1 VSHKRAILLLPSMKK
16 AVTWSALGLAGVAV
30 VAAAVVFRFPH
41 HMGNAAVASASASGA
56 GAGKPAAEVVTAD
69 GVRLKSRAV
78 ALNTTAVGT
87 LVPNEAVALAPE
99 LSRRLVKVY
108 AKDGARVK
116 KGDVLFKL
124 DDADLIAQLAEL
136 SVRKKL
142 AAETEA
148 RQKKLRAEGLSS
160 EADLERARSD
170 VELIAAQMSSL
181 GVTLSRTS
189 IRAPFD
195 GRLGLRMISEGAM
208 VSPLTTLITLEDDT
222 TLKVD
227 FSLPERHAPLVQ
239 LGASFSF
246 RVEGREAPIEAKVV
260 AVQPEVDSSTR
271 SVRVRGVTPNPDGK
285 LMPGSFV
292 KVEFPLSREQG
303 GLMVPSFAVIP
314 SLGGHGVFRFADGK
328 AQLVEVELG
337 VRTDTEV
344 QLVRGVSDGDVILT
358 TNLLR
363 IRPGG
368 PVKLGQV
375 DG

>member
-1 VSHKRAILLLPSMKK
+1 MKK
-16 AVTWSALGLAGVAV
+16 AVTLSALGLAC
-30 VAAAVVFRFPH
+30 AAVALAAIVFRFPSH
-41 HMGNAAVASASASGA
+41 LGKAAVASASASSP
-56 GAGKPAAEVVTAD
+56 AGKPPGEAVTAD
-69 GVRLKSRAV
+69 GVRLAGRAV
-78 ALNTTAVGT
+78 ALKTTAVGA

-116 KGDVLFKL
+116 KGDLLFKL
-124 DDADLIAQLAEL
+124 DDADLVAQLAEL

-170 VELIAAQMSSL
+170 VELIAAQMASL
-181 GVTLSRTS
+181 GVTLARTS

-208 VSPLTTLITLEDDT
+208 VSPLTTLITLEDDS
-222 TLKVD
+222 TLKID
-227 FSLPERHAPLVQ
+227 FSLPERHAPLVK
-239 LGASFSF
+239 LGAVFAF
-246 RVEGREAPIEAKVV
+246 RVEGRPEPVEAKVV
-260 AVQPEVDSSTR
+260 AVQPEVDATTR

-303 GLMVPSFAVIP
+303 GLMVPSYAVIP
-314 SLGGHGVFRFADGK
+314 SLGGHGVYRFADGK
-328 AQLVEVELG
+328 AELVEVELG
-337 VRTDTEV
+337 VRTDAEV
-344 QLVRGVSDGDVILT
+344 QLVRGVKDGDVILT

-368 PVKLGQV
+368 AVKLGQV